1 MQCSAHRRHCCTAC
15 LQVHV
20 LFSCVKAWPTRSP
33 PPDAPR
39 RCPRPRRPHL
49 HRLGCRRRCRRR
61 QHRRRP
67 CRRHH
72 CRRRRH
78 PHLRNRPS
86 PPPPA
91 PPPSELSCAESREC
105 GPVRRCARGCR
116 ACSAPQ
122 PNRER
127 RPAWDVSARAGAL
140 RTTARGVARARM
152 PVRLPRVASARRRR
166 RRAARRAGAGPRH
179 RCAHARAAPA
189 GPGRAEAGRR
199 GRAVWV
205 HARAFSSVY
214 MTMKNTTR
222 HSGQSSERERIC
234 GRGRGPHCSGG
245 TRARKSYVITKRRAV
260 QLYRSEARSSGLVQA

>member
-1 MQCSAHRRHCCTAC
+1 MAEILGLASPSRSSVHAEACCQPVCRGHLRIVQQSNTHSASQLLVRMQCSAHRRHCCTAC

-166 RRAARRAGAGPRH
+166 ASAPRAARAL
-179 RCAHARAAPA
+179 
-189 GPGRAEAGRR
+189 GPGTG
-199 GRAVWV
+199 V
-205 HARAFSSVY
+205 H
-214 MTMKNTTR
+214 
-222 HSGQSSERERIC
+222 
-234 GRGRGPHCSGG
+234 
-245 TRARKSYVITKRRAV
+245 TRARRQRARTEPKPGGAGV
-260 QLYRSEARSSGLVQA
+260 RCGSMHERLAQCI